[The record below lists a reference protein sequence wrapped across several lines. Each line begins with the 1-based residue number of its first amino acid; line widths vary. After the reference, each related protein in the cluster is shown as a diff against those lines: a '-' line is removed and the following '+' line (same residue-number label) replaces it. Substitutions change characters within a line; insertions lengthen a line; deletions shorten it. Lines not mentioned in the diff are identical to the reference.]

1 MVEKTKKKS
10 FIFNVEWQ
18 EILLDY
24 PSEVRLEVY
33 DAIIEYVASGTL
45 TELKPMA
52 KMAFSFIK
60 KEIDFNNDRYN
71 DIITKRSQAG
81 KKGMAIRYNDGLTK
95 LTNDNKTSKC
105 YQTVT
110 NVTDND
116 NDNDNDN
123 DYIPPYNIPPLRDDE
138 EETPPPTPV
147 TTGQIPLEEFRRRIA
162 ENPVTNP
169 TNEELRRGLG
179 LGGDTE
185 TLEKWLDEYIA
196 AQTASGNTANY
207 FAEYR
212 RHFANW
218 ARIKKKNTPGNG
230 TEEETRPRYYK
241 PL

>member
-10 FIFNVEWQ
+10 FVFNVEWQ

-81 KKGMAIRYNDGLTK
+81 KKGMSKRYNDDITK
-95 LTNDNKTSKC
+95 LTNDNKTNKC
-105 YQTVT
+105 YQTAT

-116 NDNDNDN
+116 NVNVNDN
-123 DYIPPYNIPPLRDDE
+123 DYIPPYN
-138 EETPPPTPV
+138 TPP
-147 TTGQIPLEEFRRRIA
+147 FKKSRRDR
-162 ENPVTNP
+162 
-169 TNEELRRGLG
+169 
-179 LGGDTE
+179 
-185 TLEKWLDEYIA
+185 
-196 AQTASGNTANY
+196 AS
-207 FAEYR
+207 
-212 RHFANW
+212 
-218 ARIKKKNTPGNG
+218 
-230 TEEETRPRYYK
+230 
-241 PL
+241 